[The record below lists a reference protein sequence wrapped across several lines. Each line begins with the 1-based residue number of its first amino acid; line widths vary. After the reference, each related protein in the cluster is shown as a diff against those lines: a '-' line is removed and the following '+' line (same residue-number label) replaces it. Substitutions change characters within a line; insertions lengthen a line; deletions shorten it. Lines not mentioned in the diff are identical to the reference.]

1 MSPDATE
8 ALLPL
13 EQTLEDLRE
22 LDERATELRSARA
35 DKVRE
40 LLTAG
45 YSAAE
50 LGRLLDVSGE
60 RVRQWAGAGS

>member
-1 MSPDATE
+1 VTDTTE

-13 EQTLEDLRE
+13 ERTLEDLRE
-22 LDERATELRSARA
+22 LDEKAAELRADRA
-35 DKVRE
+35 NRVRE

>member
-1 MSPDATE
+1 MTDTTE

-13 EQTLEDLRE
+13 ERTLEDLRE
-22 LDERATELRSARA
+22 LDEKAAELRADRA
-35 DKVRE
+35 NRVRE

>member
-1 MSPDATE
+1 MTDTTE

-13 EQTLEDLRE
+13 ERTLEDLRE
-22 LDERATELRSARA
+22 LDEKATELRADRA
-35 DKVRE
+35 SRVRE

>member
-1 MSPDATE
+1 VTDTTE

-13 EQTLEDLRE
+13 ERTLEDLRE
-22 LDERATELRSARA
+22 LDEKATELRADRA
-35 DKVRE
+35 SRVRE